1 MISKFFKRK
10 KNSYY
15 ITFLTIIKK
24 NQINLTVL
32 RFFFQ
37 IRASSTVHS
46 IQCFMDD
53 EKQPTR
59 KQQYAVRSV
68 TIQPFDIQ
76 FSPNAVECLPTC
88 TGMLHCCIGHLVPIL
103 EKPTSPHTP
112 IHMHR
117 HPEHTLAFCS
127 TLFPCAAS
135 NQFSFQN
142 KIQAYL
148 LLFIELQ
155 NRRKDTVKIFRLK
168 KSVARI
174 CEVGE
179 YFSIVNFNEVYK

>member
-1 MISKFFKRK
+1 MLHGETA
-10 KNSYY
+10 NSE
-15 ITFLTIIKK
+15 
-24 NQINLTVL
+24 TVNST
-32 RFFFQ
+32 RFARLPF
-37 IRASSTVHS
+37 
-46 IQCFMDD
+46 
-53 EKQPTR
+53 
-59 KQQYAVRSV
+59 
-68 TIQPFDIQ
+68 QPFDIQ

-117 HPEHTLAFCS
+117 HPQHTLAFCS

-142 KIQAYL
+142 EIQAYL

-155 NRRKDTVKIFRLK
+155 NRRKDTIKI
-168 KSVARI
+168 
-174 CEVGE
+174 CC
-179 YFSIVNFNEVYK
+179 

>member
-1 MISKFFKRK
+1 MISKFFKQK

-59 KQQYAVRSV
+59 KQSIVRGSLGYHP
-68 TIQPFDIQ
+68 TIRYPIFTKCRRM
-76 FSPNAVECLPTC
+76 FAHVYRNAPLLYRPP
-88 TGMLHCCIGHLVPIL
+88 GPHPG
-103 EKPTSPHTP
+103 KPTSPHTP

-127 TLFPCAAS
+127 TLFPC
-135 NQFSFQN
+135 SFESIFLPKQN
-142 KIQAYL
+142 SSLPSSLYRTPEQKERY
-148 LLFIELQ
+148 
-155 NRRKDTVKIFRLK
+155 D
-168 KSVARI
+168 
-174 CEVGE
+174 
-179 YFSIVNFNEVYK
+179 

>member
-1 MISKFFKRK
+1 MILKLFKQK
-10 KNSYY
+10 KNSYFVSY
-15 ITFLTIIKK
+15 YYKKKKLYQIKLNYFEIFFFFLFKYEPA
-24 NQINLTVL
+24 L
-32 RFFFQ
+32 RFNV
-37 IRASSTVHS
+37 RAMLHGRRRNSQLGNS
-46 IQCFMDD
+46 
-53 EKQPTR
+53 
-59 KQQYAVRSV
+59 QQYAVRSV

-117 HPEHTLAFCS
+117 HPETHLGFLLDSLSLSLPPAP
-127 TLFPCAAS
+127 LCAAS

-142 KIQAYL
+142 EIQACL

-155 NRRKDTVKIFRLK
+155 NRRKD
-168 KSVARI
+168 
-174 CEVGE
+174 
-179 YFSIVNFNEVYK
+179 

>member
-1 MISKFFKRK
+1 
-10 KNSYY
+10 
-15 ITFLTIIKK
+15 
-24 NQINLTVL
+24 
-32 RFFFQ
+32 
-37 IRASSTVHS
+37 
-46 IQCFMDD
+46 MDD

-59 KQQYAVRSV
+59 KQSIVRGSLGYHP
-68 TIQPFDIQ
+68 TIRYPIFTKCRRM
-76 FSPNAVECLPTC
+76 FAHVYRNAPLLYRPP
-88 TGMLHCCIGHLVPIL
+88 GPHPG
-103 EKPTSPHTP
+103 KPTSPHTP

-155 NRRKDTVKIFRLK
+155 NRRKDTIKIFRLK

>member
-1 MISKFFKRK
+1 M
-10 KNSYY
+10 
-15 ITFLTIIKK
+15 
-24 NQINLTVL
+24 
-32 RFFFQ
+32 RFFFCSNTSQ
-37 IRASSTVHS
+37 FYGSQHTMLHGETANSETVNSTR
-46 IQCFMDD
+46 FARL
-53 EKQPTR
+53 PF
-59 KQQYAVRSV
+59 
-68 TIQPFDIQ
+68 QPFDIQ

-117 HPEHTLAFCS
+117 HPQHTLAFCS

-142 KIQAYL
+142 EIQAYL

-155 NRRKDTVKIFRLK
+155 NRRKDTIKI
-168 KSVARI
+168 
-174 CEVGE
+174 CC
-179 YFSIVNFNEVYK
+179 